1 MTKKVRMNGFTI
13 EFSKRGDYEYMVAE
27 TVAKTW
33 RMVLRSD
40 SEIYWLMRN
49 MWEGDS
55 DGTNVYKE
63 YVHSYVQMC
72 YICASVS
79 PDEQWVKEFVDIY
92 NKYCQRVS
100 DMRGESYEDEGEV
113 LKAEKIKELERKQYE
128 GEQHSDHSEDGAKDS
143 AL

>member
-1 MTKKVRMNGFTI
+1 MNGFTI

-27 TVAKTW
+27 TVAKNW

-49 MWEGDS
+49 MWEGDRY
-55 DGTNVYKE
+55 GTNVYKE
-63 YVHSYVQMC
+63 YVHSYIQMC

-100 DMRGESYEDEGEV
+100 DMRGESYEDESEV

-128 GEQHSDHSEDGAKDS
+128 GEQHSDHSEDGAEDS
-143 AL
+143 SL

>member
-1 MTKKVRMNGFTI
+1 MNKKVRMNGFTI

-27 TVAKTW
+27 TVAKNW

-49 MWEGDS
+49 MWEGDRY
-55 DGTNVYKE
+55 GTNVYKE
-63 YVHSYVQMC
+63 YVHSYIQMC

-100 DMRGESYEDEGEV
+100 DMRGESYEDESEV

-128 GEQHSDHSEDGAKDS
+128 GEQHSDHSEDGAEDS
-143 AL
+143 SL